1 MRKSIAVRLNANGLA
16 RRKETKNGNAYYVG
30 EDKNGDQFTWV
41 LEEKSFSTK
50 ENAELSLNAIVTREW
65 NSVAVSTSHFHQ
77 FRSKRCLPKS
87 HRDEEIEQS
96 KGENVEASARIEL
109 LEA

>member
-1 MRKSIAVRLNANGLA
+1 MELCRGEYESLSSVSI
-16 RRKETKNGNAYYVG
+16 ET
-30 EDKNGDQFTWV
+30 
-41 LEEKSFSTK
+41 
-50 ENAELSLNAIVTREW
+50 R
-65 NSVAVSTSHFHQ
+65 
-77 FRSKRCLPKS
+77 LPKS

>member
-1 MRKSIAVRLNANGLA
+1 MGVGREEFLDEGKRRVEFECDCDERMELCGGEYVALSSISI
-16 RRKETKNGNAYYVG
+16 K
-30 EDKNGDQFTWV
+30 
-41 LEEKSFSTK
+41 
-50 ENAELSLNAIVTREW
+50 TR
-65 NSVAVSTSHFHQ
+65 
-77 FRSKRCLPKS
+77 LPKS